1 MADAKWIKIT
11 TDIFDDEKILLIET
25 LPDKDSI
32 IVIWFKLLC
41 MAGKQNNSGVF
52 MMNDKMAFTDKML
65 SAIFRRN
72 ENTVKLAIDT
82 FEKFGMIEIVDDV
95 ITIPNWGKH
104 QNFDKIEQKN
114 EYMRTYMKNYREK
127 QKKIACKTNSKTNS
141 KTNVSEAE
149 EELYKE
155 ELYKKDN
162 TKDYAEQTKQ
172 EYPFSEI
179 IDYLNQKA
187 NTGYKHSTQKTRVSI
202 KARMNEGFTLDD
214 FKTVIDKK
222 CSQWLSDEKMICY
235 LRPETLFGTKFE
247 SYLNEKV
254 KGGSNGN
261 KYGEVSGEP
270 KIESKSIQELM
281 RERGIVKEFTG
292 F

>member
-1 MADAKWIKIT
+1 MADVKWIKIT

-25 LPDKDSI
+25 LPDADSI

-72 ENTVKLAIDT
+72 ENTVKLAINT

-104 QNFDKIEQKN
+104 QNFDKIELKN
-114 EYMRTYMKNYREK
+114 EYMRTYMRDYREK

-162 TKDYAEQTKQ
+162 TKDYAEQSKKD
-172 EYPFSEI
+172 YPISEI

-187 NTGYKHSTQKTRVSI
+187 NTGYKYSTQKTKTLI

-222 CSQWLSDEKMICY
+222 CSQWISDEKMICY

-247 SYLNEKV
+247 SYLNEK
-254 KGGSNGN
+254 GGSSGN
-261 KYGEVSGEP
+261 KSGAVSSEP

-281 RERGIVKEFTG
+281 RERGVVKEFTG